1 MNPIPTTPN
10 LSSSTQIPQSAAA
23 AAGARGAAIQKL
35 LPFVTLAALFIIL
48 AVASPHFLTTT
59 NLSSVVRQTAVINI
73 MALGMTL
80 IIVSGGIDLSVGAIL
95 AFSMCVGT
103 LALEKGQPILA
114 GVAAGVLTGAAW
126 GLVNGLLTTRLRIN
140 PFIVT
145 LGTLGI
151 VRGLAL
157 ILTNGLPVHEIPRGF
172 SFLGEG
178 NLLGVPFVLWILVVC
193 AIGMHIV
200 MEHTKLGR
208 YAFAIGS
215 NPDAAFYAGI
225 PVAFHT
231 TAVYMIGGMLTGLA
245 GMIEA
250 SRLMT
255 GQPTAGQGYELQA
268 IAAVV
273 IGGGSL
279 RGGEG
284 SVVGTLVGA
293 FIMGL
298 LSNGSDLLGISP
310 YLQQAIIGAVI
321 ILAVSFDELR
331 KRRGI
336 A

>member
-1 MNPIPTTPN
+1 M
-10 LSSSTQIPQSAAA
+10 
-23 AAGARGAAIQKL
+23 IQRL
-35 LPFVTLAALFIIL
+35 LPSLSLIIL
-48 AVASPHFLTTT
+48 FVGLSIASPHFLTQT
-59 NLSSVVRQTAVINI
+59 NLSSVVRQTAVINV

-80 IIVSGGIDLSVGAIL
+80 VIIAGGIDLSVGAIL
-95 AFSMCVGT
+95 AMGGLLGTMAMEQGYPIPVGVFIGT
-103 LALEKGQPILA
+103 
-114 GVAAGVLTGAAW
+114 VTGLAW
-126 GLVNGLLTTRLRIN
+126 GLVNGLLTTKLAIA

-151 VRGLAL
+151 VRGLTL
-157 ILTNGLPVHEIPRGF
+157 IISNGLPVHRIPQ
-172 SFLGEG
+172 SFAYLGEG

-193 AIGMHIV
+193 AAVTHVIL
-200 MEHTKLGR
+200 EHTRHGR

-215 NPDAAFYAGI
+215 NPDAALYAGI

-231 TAVYMIGGMLTGLA
+231 TAVYAFCGMLTGLA

-255 GQPTAGQGYELQA
+255 GQPTAGQGYELQV

-284 SVVGTLVGA
+284 SVIGTLIGA

-321 ILAVSFDELR
+321 ILAVTVDELR
-331 KRRGI
+331 KRRM
-336 A
+336 AS

>member
-1 MNPIPTTPN
+1 M
-10 LSSSTQIPQSAAA
+10 
-23 AAGARGAAIQKL
+23 IQRL
-35 LPFVTLAALFIIL
+35 LPFFTLFALVVGL
-48 AVASPHFLTTT
+48 SLASPFFLTST

-73 MALGMTL
+73 MALGMTMV
-80 IIVSGGIDLSVGAIL
+80 IIAGGIDLSVGSIL
-95 AFSMCVGT
+95 AMGGLLGT
-103 LALEKGQPILA
+103 MAMEKGLSIPA
-114 GVAAGVLTGAAW
+114 GIAIGIAAGMTC
-126 GLVNGLLTTRLRIN
+126 GLANGMMTTQLRIN

-157 ILTNGLPVHEIPRGF
+157 IISNGLPVHQVPPAF
-172 SFLGEG
+172 SYLGEG
-178 NLLGVPFVLWILVVC
+178 NLLGVPFVLWILLLC
-193 AIGMHIV
+193 AVTVHV
-200 MEHTKLGR
+200 LLEHTRLGR

-215 NPDAAFYAGI
+215 NTEAAVYAG
-225 PVAFHT
+225 VAVGFHT
-231 TAVYMIGGMLTGLA
+231 TAVYTISGALTGLA

-321 ILAVSFDELR
+321 ILAVAADELR
-331 KRRGI
+331 KRKLT
-336 A
+336 

>member
-1 MNPIPTTPN
+1 MKLTLPGGIS
-10 LSSSTQIPQSAAA
+10 LQ
-23 AAGARGAAIQKL
+23 RL
-35 LPFVTLAALFIIL
+35 LPFASLIIL
-48 AVASPHFLTTT
+48 FVGLSIATPNFLTET
-59 NLSSVVRQTAVINI
+59 NLSSVIRQTAVINI
-73 MALGMTL
+73 MALGMTM
-80 IIVSGGIDLSVGAIL
+80 IIIAGGIDLSVGSIL
-95 AFSMCVGT
+95 AFGGLMGT
-103 LALEKGQPILA
+103 MALEKGQPIVV
-114 GVAAGVLTGAAW
+114 GVAVGIVAGMFW
-126 GLVNGLLTTRLRIN
+126 GFMNGLLTTRLKIN

-151 VRGLAL
+151 VRGITL
-157 ILTNGLPVHEIPRGF
+157 IVSNGLPVHNIPQSF
-172 SFLGEG
+172 SYLGEG
-178 NLLGVPFVLWILVVC
+178 ILGGVPFVLWILLVC
-193 AIGMHIV
+193 AVAVHV
-200 MEHTKLGR
+200 LLEHTKLGR

-215 NPDAAFYAGI
+215 NPDAAYYAGI

-231 TAVYMIGGMLTGLA
+231 VSVYAIGGALTGLA

-284 SVVGTLVGA
+284 TVVGTLIGA

-321 ILAVSFDELR
+321 ILAVTVDELR
-331 KRRGI
+331 KRR

>member
-1 MNPIPTTPN
+1 MIQQR
-10 LSSSTQIPQSAAA
+10 L
-23 AAGARGAAIQKL
+23 QKL
-35 LPFVTLAALFIIL
+35 LPFVTLIVLFVALSI
-48 AVASPHFLTTT
+48 ASPHFLTNT

-80 IIVSGGIDLSVGAIL
+80 IIVAGGIDLSVGAIL
-95 AFSMCVGT
+95 AMAGLLGT
-103 LALEKGQPILA
+103 MVMEAGQPIML
-114 GVAAGVLTGAAW
+114 GIVIGLLTGAFW
-126 GLVNGLLTTRLRIN
+126 GFVNGALTTRLKIN

-151 VRGLAL
+151 VRGLTL
-157 ILTNGLPVHEIPRGF
+157 IISNGLPVHNIPKAY
-172 SFLGEG
+172 SYLGEG
-178 NLLGVPFVLWILVVC
+178 NLLGVPFVLWLLLFC
-193 AIGMHIV
+193 AVAMHIL
-200 MEHTKLGR
+200 MEHTQLGR

-215 NPDAAFYAGI
+215 NPDAAWYAGI
-225 PVAFHT
+225 AVGFYT
-231 TAVYMIGGMLTGLA
+231 TAVYAIGGLLTGLA

-255 GQPTAGQGYELQA
+255 GQPTAGNGYELQA

-331 KRRGI
+331 KRKV
-336 A
+336 AT

>member
-1 MNPIPTTPN
+1 M
-10 LSSSTQIPQSAAA
+10 
-23 AAGARGAAIQKL
+23 IQRL
-35 LPFVTLAALFIIL
+35 LPFITLIVLFTALAIG
-48 AVASPHFLTTT
+48 SPYFLTST

-80 IIVSGGIDLSVGAIL
+80 IIISGGIDLSVGAIL
-95 AFSMCVGT
+95 AMGGLLGT
-103 LALEKGQPILA
+103 MAMEAGAPILL
-114 GVAAGVLTGAAW
+114 GVLIGIAAGLFWGFFNGA
-126 GLVNGLLTTRLRIN
+126 LITRLRIE

-157 ILTNGLPVHEIPRGF
+157 IISKGLPVHKIPPQF
-172 SFLGEG
+172 SYLGEG
-178 NLLGVPFVLWILVVC
+178 TLLGVPFVLWILLTC
-193 AIGMHIV
+193 AV
-200 MEHTKLGR
+200 MVHVILEHTKLGR
-208 YAFAIGS
+208 YTFAIGS
-215 NPDAAFYAGI
+215 NKDAAIYAGI
-225 PVAFHT
+225 PIAFHL
-231 TAVYMIGGMLTGLA
+231 TAVYAISGLLNGLA

-255 GQPTAGQGYELQA
+255 GQPTAGQGYELQV

-284 SVVGTLVGA
+284 SVIGTLIGA

-310 YLQQAIIGAVI
+310 YHQQAIIGAVI
-321 ILAVSFDELR
+321 ILAVAVDELR
-331 KRRGI
+331 KRKVG
-336 A
+336 

>member
-1 MNPIPTTPN
+1 M
-10 LSSSTQIPQSAAA
+10 
-23 AAGARGAAIQKL
+23 
-35 LPFVTLAALFIIL
+35 
-48 AVASPHFLTTT
+48 
-59 NLSSVVRQTAVINI
+59 
-73 MALGMTL
+73 
-80 IIVSGGIDLSVGAIL
+80 
-95 AFSMCVGT
+95 
-103 LALEKGQPILA
+103 EKGQPILVGVIVGILA
-114 GVAAGVLTGAAW
+114 GAFW
-126 GLVNGLLTTRLRIN
+126 GFVNGFLTTRLRIN

-151 VRGLAL
+151 VRGLTL
-157 ILTNGLPVHEIPRGF
+157 IISNGLPVHQIPRQF

-178 NLLGVPFVLWILVVC
+178 NVLGVPFVLWILLAC
-193 AIGMHIV
+193 ALFVHVIL
-200 MEHTKLGR
+200 EHTKLGR
-208 YAFAIGS
+208 YTFAIGS
-215 NPDAAFYAGI
+215 NEDAAFYAGI

-231 TAVYMIGGMLTGLA
+231 TAVYAIGGMLTGLA

-331 KRRGI
+331 KRKVTT
-336 A
+336 

>member
-1 MNPIPTTPN
+1 M
-10 LSSSTQIPQSAAA
+10 
-23 AAGARGAAIQKL
+23 IQRL
-35 LPFVTLAALFIIL
+35 LPFLTLIVLFVGL
-48 AVASPHFLTTT
+48 SLASPYFLTYT
-59 NLSSVVRQTAVINI
+59 NLSSVVRQTAVINT
-73 MALGMTL
+73 MALGMTM
-80 IIVSGGIDLSVGAIL
+80 IIIAGGIDLSVGAVL
-95 AFSMCVGT
+95 AFSGLLGTMAMEAGLPIPYAIAVG
-103 LALEKGQPILA
+103 LLCGLF
-114 GVAAGVLTGAAW
+114 W
-126 GLVNGLLTTRLRIN
+126 GLANGLLITRLKIN

-151 VRGLAL
+151 ARGVTL
-157 ILTNGLPVHEIPRGF
+157 IISNGLPVHRIPREF

-178 NLLGVPFVLWILVVC
+178 NLLGVPFVLWLLAFC
-193 AIGMHIV
+193 AGLTHLLL
-200 MEHTKLGR
+200 EHTRLGR

-215 NPDAAFYAGI
+215 NPEAAYYTGI

-231 TAVYMIGGMLTGLA
+231 TAVYAYSGLLCGLA

-255 GQPTAGQGYELQA
+255 GQPTAGQGYELQV

-284 SVVGTLVGA
+284 SVLGTLIGA

-321 ILAVSFDELR
+321 ILAVAVDELR
-331 KRRGI
+331 KRKLG
-336 A
+336 

>member
-1 MNPIPTTPN
+1 MM
-10 LSSSTQIPQSAAA
+10 Q
-23 AAGARGAAIQKL
+23 RL
-35 LPFVTLAALFIIL
+35 LPFLSLIVLFVGLAI
-48 AVASPHFLTTT
+48 ASPHFLTNT

-73 MALGMTL
+73 MALGMTM
-80 IIVSGGIDLSVGAIL
+80 IIIAGGIDLSVGAIL
-95 AFSMCVGT
+95 AMAGLLGTMAMERGVSIPVGI
-103 LALEKGQPILA
+103 AVGI
-114 GVAAGVLTGAAW
+114 LTGLL
-126 GLVNGLLTTRLRIN
+126 GGFLNGFLITRLKIA

-151 VRGLAL
+151 IRGLTL
-157 ILTNGLPVHEIPRGF
+157 IISNGLPVHRIPQQF

-178 NLLGVPFVLWILVVC
+178 NVLGVPFVLWLLVGC
-193 AIGMHIV
+193 AALTHITL
-200 MEHTKLGR
+200 EHTRLGR

-215 NPDAAFYAGI
+215 NREAAVYAGV
-225 PVAFHT
+225 PVNFHT
-231 TAVYMIGGMLTGLA
+231 TAVYAIAGMLTGLA

-255 GQPTAGQGYELQA
+255 GQPTAGQGYELQV

-279 RGGEG
+279 HGGEG
-284 SVVGTLVGA
+284 SVIGTLIGA

-321 ILAVSFDELR
+321 ILAVMVDELR
-331 KRRGI
+331 KRRLT
-336 A
+336 

>member
-1 MNPIPTTPN
+1 M
-10 LSSSTQIPQSAAA
+10 
-23 AAGARGAAIQKL
+23 IQRL
-35 LPFVTLAALFIIL
+35 LPFLTLIVLFVGL
-48 AVASPHFLTTT
+48 AFASPHFLTST
-59 NLSSVVRQTAVINI
+59 NLSSVVRQTAVINV

-95 AFSMCVGT
+95 AMGGLLGT
-103 LALEKGQPILA
+103 MAMEKGQPIMV
-114 GVAAGVLTGAAW
+114 GVLVGVLTGAFW
-126 GLVNGLLTTRLRIN
+126 GCVNGLLTTRLRIN

-151 VRGLAL
+151 VRGLTL
-157 ILTNGLPVHEIPRGF
+157 IISNGLPVHQIPSGF

-178 NLLGVPFVLWILVVC
+178 NVLGVPFVLWILLAC
-193 AIGMHIV
+193 AVFVHV
-200 MEHTKLGR
+200 LLEHTKLGR

-215 NPDAAFYAGI
+215 NEGAAFYAGI
-225 PVAFHT
+225 PVGFHT
-231 TAVYMIGGMLTGLA
+231 TAVYAIGGMLTGLA

-321 ILAVSFDELR
+321 ILAVTVDELR
-331 KRRGI
+331 KRRMT

>member
-1 MNPIPTTPN
+1 M
-10 LSSSTQIPQSAAA
+10 
-23 AAGARGAAIQKL
+23 IQRL
-35 LPFVTLAALFIIL
+35 LPFGTLIALFIGLSI
-48 AVASPHFLTTT
+48 ASPNFLSQT

-73 MALGMTL
+73 MALGMTM
-80 IIVSGGIDLSVGAIL
+80 IIIAGGIDLSVGSIL
-95 AFSMCVGT
+95 AFGGLVGT
-103 LALEKGQPILA
+103 MALEKGHSIP
-114 GVAAGVLTGAAW
+114 VGVLIGISGGMFW
-126 GLVNGLLTTRLRIN
+126 GFVNGLLTTRLKIN

-151 VRGLAL
+151 VRGITL
-157 ILTNGLPVHEIPRGF
+157 IISNGLPVHQIPQAF
-172 SFLGEG
+172 SYLGEG
-178 NLLGVPFVLWILVVC
+178 TLGGVPFVLWILLVC
-193 AIGMHIV
+193 AVVVHVIL
-200 MEHTKLGR
+200 EHTKLGR

-215 NPDAAFYAGI
+215 NPDAAYYAGI
-225 PVAFHT
+225 PVAFCT
-231 TAVYMIGGMLTGLA
+231 TAVYSIGGMLTGLA

-284 SVVGTLVGA
+284 TVIGTLVGA

-321 ILAVSFDELR
+321 ILAVTVDEVR
-331 KRRGI
+331 KRKTT
-336 A
+336 